1 MYATQIQIHED
12 KLYLYEKFK
21 FNLKLRYYFSIKV
34 TVYKLYLF
42 KVKRTI
48 ANFITGKNKNLIRR
62 SMIYGK

>member
-34 TVYKLYLF
+34 NRVQ
-42 KVKRTI
+42 I
-48 ANFITGKNKNLIRR
+48 IFIQSETHNCEFYYR
-62 SMIYGK
+62 